1 MTNPFSNHVSS
12 LSGPARDIVP
22 VTPSDTTDLPD
33 AAIGLYVETGGT
45 VVLTSV
51 RGQTRTVD
59 VADFSILPVGV
70 LRVHTTGTTAVGIHA
85 MVLAQS

>member
-1 MTNPFSNHVSS
+1 MTNPFTNRVSS
-12 LSGPARDIVP
+12 LSGPARDIAP

-33 AAIGLYVETGGT
+33 AAIGLYVEMGGT
-45 VVLTSV
+45 VVFTTV

-70 LRVHTTGTTAVGIHA
+70 LRVHTTGTTAAGIHA
-85 MVLAQS
+85 MVLALS